1 MSAMYRLRTASL
13 DRLGRLSATQPYET
27 GMMEAILI
35 GETTKLDKVW
45 TEQCR
50 STGTVHA
57 LVISGVDVCCAS
69 ALFRLR
75 GRNC

>member
-35 GETTKLDKVW
+35 GDTTKLDKVW

-50 STGTVHA
+50 STGTFHA
-57 LVISGVDVCCAS
+57 LVISGVDFCCAS

-75 GRNC
+75 RRNC